1 MAGSV
6 LAAVVLAFAVAS
18 GIIAYSLTS
27 EDPVATSSSAA
38 LVLDLRAADS
48 ADAPLVLHARSAA
61 RTGRERTGA
70 PAQRV
75 ATGVADVRG
84 AADGALSG
92 SSRTQSPGGG
102 APNGASSVPEHEGA
116 GAVPAAPPV
125 VKALGE
131 TTQAVGATTDT
142 LGRRLQG
149 ATAEVTG
156 GLAPATQQTGALLQ
170 AIAQRT
176 STALDR
182 LLGKQ
187 R

>member
-27 EDPVATSSSAA
+27 EDPVATSGSAA

-48 ADAPLVLHARSAA
+48 ADAPLVLHARRAA
-61 RTGRERTGA
+61 RAGRDQPAA
-70 PAQRV
+70 PARRAATV
-75 ATGVADVRG
+75 AADVRG
-84 AADGALSG
+84 AADGALSA
-92 SSRTQSPGGG
+92 SSRTQSSGGG
-102 APNGASSVPEHEGA
+102 APNGASSVPDHAGA
-116 GAVPAAPPV
+116 GAEPAEPPV

-149 ATAEVTG
+149 VTDGVTG
-156 GLAPATQQTGALLQ
+156 GLVPATQQTGALLQ
-170 AIAQRT
+170 AIAQRA
-176 STALDR
+176 STTLDR
-182 LLGKQ
+182 LLHKH
-187 R
+187 